1 MPIVYIHRRKD
12 NNEIFYVG
20 MGMNNIRSF
29 SHKNRNTHWHN
40 VVNKYGYIIEITHKD
55 LIWEEALSIEKY
67 LISFWSENS
76 KIKLVNQN
84 EGGGG
89 NLGYKFEIDK
99 VLIRNN
105 KIKQTLNKIEI
116 KEKRSI
122 AIKKVR
128 STEES
133 RKKSSIASKISN
145 ARLETKE
152 KISKSSKF
160 HNNKDG
166 QRLKLSILS
175 KLAHSKP
182 DVKEKHKKATSEGV
196 KKWWQERKKNKL

>member
-1 MPIVYIHRRKD
+1 MSIVYIHRRKD

-20 MGMNNIRSF
+20 MGKNNSRSI
-29 SHKNRNTHWHN
+29 SHNNRNTHWHN
-40 VVNKYGYIIEITHKD
+40 VVNKYNYIIEITHKD
-55 LIWEEALSIEKY
+55 LIWEEAISIEKY
-67 LISFWSENS
+67 LIAFWSKNS
-76 KIKLVNQN
+76 KVNLVNQN
-84 EGGGG
+84 EGGVG
-89 NLGYKFEIDK
+89 NLGYKFDRDK
-99 VLIRNN
+99 ILIRNN
-105 KIKQTLNKIEI
+105 KIKQTLNKAEI

-133 RKKSSIASKISN
+133 RKKTSIASTISN
-145 ARLETKE
+145 ARLETRE

-160 HNNKDG
+160 HNNKEG

-182 DVKEKHKKATSEGV
+182 EVKEKHRKATSEGV
-196 KKWWQERKKNKL
+196 KKWWEKRKINKL

>member
-1 MPIVYIHRRKD
+1 MSIVYLHRRKD

-20 MGMNNIRSF
+20 MGNNNTRAF
-29 SHKNRNTHWHN
+29 SHKNRNDYWHN
-40 VVNKYGYIIEITHKD
+40 VVNKHGYIIEITHND
-55 LIWEEALSIEKY
+55 IIWEEALSIEKY
-67 LISFWSENS
+67 LISFWSKNS

-89 NLGYKFEIDK
+89 NLGYKFEKNKI
-99 VLIRNN
+99 LIRNN
-105 KIKQTLNKIEI
+105 KIKQTLNKVEI

-133 RKKSSIASKISN
+133 RKKTSIASKISN
-145 ARLETKE
+145 SRLETKE
-152 KISKSSKF
+152 KISKSSTF

-175 KLAHSKP
+175 KLAHSRP
-182 DVKEKHKKATSEGV
+182 EVKEKHKKATSEAV
-196 KKWWQERKKNKL
+196 KKWWAERKKNKL